1 MRPRALFVLIA
12 LVAVATAP
20 AGAALPNLSDPLPGS
35 TALPNGWRM
44 DPAGHQVLTLR
55 APTGVTIGPDGAI
68 YAVTSDIFMNS
79 VERVDPSTLIPVPSP
94 VGSTFQGVAAD
105 RNGYVWV
112 SGGPDHVVYP
122 FKVVGPAL
130 VGLGNLG
137 PVPDAPN
144 NGVAVPGEP
153 GTSILVGSTLYV
165 AGSLSVPSSVAQSAG
180 AKPCEEST
188 ACSIVT
194 PINVGNA
201 LAPSVGKSV
210 SVGRDAYGM
219 VWRAR
224 SNTLYVANFADGS
237 NPARGTGTVSVVN
250 GGVQTQVV
258 RVGSGPAGVAL
269 SPDQS
274 TLAVANTGSDTVSLL
289 SLASNGSVV
298 GVRTVDVRLTPD
310 APLGTTPSA
319 VGYLPDGKLVVA
331 LAGIDALEVLDARGD
346 AIDQRVHDGARV
358 ERVPHTFIP
367 TGWYPD
373 ALAIGTAPS
382 GGARIVVANLRGDG
396 SGPGY
401 YGQLQPLVGTS
412 TEGTLSV
419 IDLPADESALQR
431 QLNDYTARV
440 VRDDRLAPLW
450 DHRLPDPAM
459 NACDGGNPML
469 CAAQDGKLDPKSL
482 HVVVILAENKTF
494 DAYFGDTG
502 GTFRNV
508 DASPVFNEYGDLVT
522 TNQHNLARAWT
533 LNDNFYNE
541 GAEASTVGHDWM
553 TAGYDTFW
561 REMTWN
567 HEYDN
572 GIRGDREGGRYAG
585 TVVSGTHDATV
596 GAADGYMIQ
605 PHRRVADVALEN
617 GLSVR
622 IYGTDV
628 TRPSPSEKYTVP
640 QGLWG
645 LGPTAPTATDLSFPD
660 ADRANMFLHGQT
672 VSHAW
677 DALGG
682 VPPSSEDPSR
692 SLPPPT
698 FGKTIAFSATDKQT
712 FTLDAWNAKYASC
725 RAAGSSDATCQ
736 QAMPN
741 YTFMALPEN
750 HTYDVENTFNPLD
763 PTPQSMCA
771 DNDYA
776 IGKVVEGLSHSPFWK
791 NTVVFLTEDDNQFT
805 GDHVDIHRS
814 FLLTM
819 GGLAARLGPKGLVS
833 HERGS
838 FASVVKTTEVL
849 LGLAPMTLFDWRA
862 LPLSDELARSLAA
875 SNATYTA
882 VVPPTPFL
890 GRGVP

>member
-1 MRPRALFVLIA
+1 MRTRALLIFAVLLA
-12 LVAVATAP
+12 FAP
-20 AGAALPNLSDPLPGS
+20 AAAAVPNLSDPLPGS

-44 DPAGHQVLTLR
+44 DPAGRQVLTLR

-68 YAVTSDIFMNS
+68 YAVTSDIFANS
-79 VERVDPSTLIPVPSP
+79 VERVDPSTLLPVPTL
-94 VGSTFQGVAAD
+94 VGATFQGVAAD

-112 SGGPDHVVYP
+112 SGGPDHVMYP
-122 FKVVGPAL
+122 FKTVGPAL

-137 PVPDAPN
+137 PAPDAPN
-144 NGVAVPGEP
+144 HGVALPGYP

-165 AGSLSVPSSVAQSAG
+165 AGSLSVPSSVATGAG
-180 AKPCEEST
+180 AKPCVDSA

-194 PINVGNA
+194 PINIGNA

-219 VWRAR
+219 AWRAR

-258 RVGSGPAGVAL
+258 RVGQGPAGVSL
-269 SPDQS
+269 SPDGS
-274 TLAVANTGSDTVSLL
+274 TLAVANTGSDSVSLL
-289 SLASNGSVV
+289 SLSSDGSVT
-298 GVRTVDVRLTPD
+298 GVRTISVRLTPD

-346 AIDQRVHDGARV
+346 AIDQRVHNGARV
-358 ERVPHTFIP
+358 EHVPHTFIP

-373 ALAIGTAPS
+373 AMAIGTAPG

-419 IDLPADESALQR
+419 IDLPSDEATLGH

-440 VRDDRLAPLW
+440 VRDDNFAPLW
-450 DHRLPDPAM
+450 DSHLPDPAM
-459 NACDGGNPML
+459 NACVGGNALL
-469 CAAQDGKLDPKSL
+469 CAAQKGQLDPKSL
-482 HVVVILAENKTF
+482 HIVVLFAENKTF

-508 DASPVFNEYGDLVT
+508 NASPVFNEYPDIVT
-522 TNQHNLARAWT
+522 TNQHNLAKAWT

-541 GAEASTVGHDWM
+541 GAEASTLGHDWI
-553 TAGYDTFW
+553 TASQDSFW

-567 HEYDN
+567 QEYDN
-572 GIRGDREGGRYAG
+572 GLRGDREGGRYAG
-585 TVVSGTHDATV
+585 NVVSGTHDATV
-596 GAADGYMIQ
+596 SAADAYMIE

-622 IYGTDV
+622 LYGTDV
-628 TRPSPSEKYTVP
+628 THPSPSEQFQVP

-645 LGPTAPTATDLSFPD
+645 EGPTSPTGNDLSFPD

-677 DALGG
+677 DVLAGA
-682 VPPSSEDPSR
+682 PPSSTDPTKA
-692 SLPPPT
+692 LPPPT
-698 FGKTIAFSATDKQT
+698 FLKTLAFSPADKQKY
-712 FTLDAWNAKYASC
+712 TLDAWNAHYTSC
-725 RAAGSSDATCQ
+725 RAAGGSDATCQ

-741 YTFMALPEN
+741 YTYMEVPEN
-750 HTYDVENTFNPLD
+750 HTYDVENMFNPLD
-763 PTPQSMCA
+763 PTPQSMVA

-776 IGKVVEGLSHSPFWK
+776 MGQIVQGLSHSPFWK
-791 NTVVFLTEDDNQFT
+791 NTLVFLTEDDNQFT

-819 GGLAARLGPKGLVS
+819 GGLAARFGPQGLVS

-849 LGLAPMTLFDWRA
+849 LGLQPMTLFDWRA
-862 LPLSDELARSLAA
+862 VPLSQELAQSIPDSAPA
-875 SNATYTA
+875 YTG